1 MSSSIGFIIVAAIA
15 GTALLVVL
23 LWKKLA
29 AVRFALQKNDMQP
42 TLRNIRKVD
51 LIWDRYGNSDSV
63 YIIVDELFG
72 PLNHA
77 VYSNRKNTLTFIKK
91 TGEQIP
97 LGFRQTRLNWN
108 HALNSAERVVIV
120 HVPIE
125 NGAVVRR
132 KPFSIPLVHQHA
144 FVPTTKE
151 DLSNLQL
158 GERPLDLAE
167 TAQLTSYF
175 QREISTSAEGEVKD

>member
-15 GTALLVVL
+15 GTVLLVVL

-29 AVRFALQKNDMQP
+29 AVRFALQKDDMQP
-42 TLRNIRKVD
+42 TLRNTRKVD

-125 NGAVVRR
+125 NGAAVR

-167 TAQLTSYF
+167 TAQLMSF
-175 QREISTSAEGEVKD
+175 LQREISTPAGGEVKD